1 MWIKKYLVSGVFLI
15 FFRNVCILNELF
27 DFISDNEL
35 CIFENKICVFE
46 SYLSNSNWCDF
57 LIYRFI
63 VKWFI
68 KD

>member
-35 CIFENKICVFE
+35 CIFENKICVYE

-63 VKWFI
+63 IKWFI